1 MSREAAERQSAMY
14 GTVARMR
21 LKPGM
26 EDQLMAQLRQYDQL
40 QVPGFVHTYIY
51 RMDADPRDLYMAV
64 IFESKAA
71 YTANA
76 QSPEQDTRYRQ
87 MLDTL
92 EGPPEWHD
100 GEIVTTSA

>member
-1 MSREAAERQSAMY
+1 
-14 GTVARMR
+14 MR

-26 EDQLMAQLRQYDQL
+26 EDQLMAQLRQYEQL
-40 QVPGFVHTYIY
+40 QVPGFVRTYIY

-64 IFESKAA
+64 IFASKAA

-76 QSPEQDTRYRQ
+76 QSLEQDARYRQ

-100 GEIVTTSA
+100 GEILAAPA